1 MKNCKRLLTMV
12 LSFVM
17 ATSIFSLCA
26 CQKTGEADQSQTTS
40 SVNSVVSSG
49 SYDHQSAETGV
60 SQSAS
65 VKTSEKDSGQ
75 ASVSSYASQ
84 SDQSASQSDQFAS
97 QSDQSASAETSEKD
111 SGQTSV
117 SSYASQSDQSASA
130 DGDESQNVINESDY
144 TSWVKP

>member
-17 ATSIFSLCA
+17 ATSVFSLCA

-84 SDQSASQSDQFAS
+84 SDQSASQSDQ
-97 QSDQSASAETSEKD
+97 SASAETSEKD
-111 SGQTSV
+111 SGQASD

-130 DGDESQNVINESDY
+130 DGDESQNVIDESDY
-144 TSWVKP
+144 TPWYKP